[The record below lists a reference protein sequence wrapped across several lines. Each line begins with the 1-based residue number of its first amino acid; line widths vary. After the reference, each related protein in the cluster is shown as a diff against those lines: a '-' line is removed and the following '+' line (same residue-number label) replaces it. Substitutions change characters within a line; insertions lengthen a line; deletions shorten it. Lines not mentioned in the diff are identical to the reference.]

1 MRVSVA
7 WCLLL
12 LMFKKRKWTINS
24 FTTNGENKLCLSL
37 FSVLFFFQPDAKSF
51 PNPHFTEAFSQVTR
65 QKKVLIW
72 CLSVA
77 FHVSHVPHHY
87 SLCIHSTSGAYLDP
101 CLPAECTEQGTYKG
115 KKYNFLGTG
124 EYIKCKELILPL
136 LNRTRPCPKKPCS
149 FNAVYQPRI
158 DYETVEFYGFSEY
171 WYSMHDV
178 LRIGGQYSASSM
190 RQAVEV
196 RFSILSKSLT
206 STDTT
211 QRSYVGHAQG
221 DQF

>member
-1 MRVSVA
+1 MVKTTLAYLYSVF
-7 WCLLL
+7 CSFSN
-12 LMFKKRKWTINS
+12 LMQNVFQTLTSQRLFLKWRAKKS
-24 FTTNGENKLCLSL
+24 FDLMLSL
-37 FSVLFFFQPDAKSF
+37 AL
-51 PNPHFTEAFSQVTR
+51 
-65 QKKVLIW
+65 
-72 CLSVA
+72 
-77 FHVSHVPHHY
+77 HVSHVPHHY

-124 EYIKCKELILPL
+124 EYIKCKELIFPL

-196 RFSILSKSLT
+196 RFSILSKS
-206 STDTT
+206 
-211 QRSYVGHAQG
+211 
-221 DQF
+221 